1 MKNLKQT
8 FAMFMALMLVVVAGC
23 ASSGNKEGGSYLDDA
38 AITAKVKTAIFN
50 EPGLK
55 VIGISVKTEDHV
67 VELSGSVKSR
77 LERVKAGEVARKVDG
92 VKRVKNDLKLQ

>member
-8 FAMFMALMLVVVAGC
+8 FAILMALVLVVAGC
-23 ASSGNKEGGSYLDDA
+23 ASSGNKEGGSYFDDA

-55 VIGISVKTEDHV
+55 VTGISVRTEDHV
-67 VELSGSVKSR
+67 VELSGSVNSR
-77 LERVKAGEVARKVDG
+77 LERVKAAEVAKKVDG
-92 VKRVKNDLKLQ
+92 VKKVKNELKVQ

>member
-8 FAMFMALMLVVVAGC
+8 FAVLMALALLVAGC
-23 ASSGNKEGGSYLDDA
+23 ASSGYKEAGYYFDDA

-55 VIGISVKTEDHV
+55 VTGISVRTEDQV

-77 LERVKAGEVARKVDG
+77 LERVKAGEVAKKVDG
-92 VKRVKNDLKLQ
+92 VKRVKNDLKVL

>member
-8 FAMFMALMLVVVAGC
+8 FAILMALLLVVAGC
-23 ASSGNKEGGSYLDDA
+23 ASSGNKEGGSFLDDA

-55 VIGISVKTEDHV
+55 MIGISVRTEDHV

-77 LERVKAGEVARKVDG
+77 LERVKAGEVAKKVDG
-92 VKRVKNDLKLQ
+92 VKRVKNDLKVL

>member
-1 MKNLKQT
+1 MKNLKRT
-8 FAMFMALMLVVVAGC
+8 FAILIAVIVVIAGC
-23 ASSGNKEGGSYLDDA
+23 ASSGTKEGGSYFDDA

-55 VIGISVKTEDHV
+55 VTGISVRTEDHV

-77 LERVKAGEVARKVDG
+77 LERMKAGEVAKRVDG
-92 VKRVKNDLKLQ
+92 VKKVKNELKVL

>member
-8 FAMFMALMLVVVAGC
+8 FAILIALVLMVGGC
-23 ASSGNKEGGSYLDDA
+23 ASSGNKEGGSYFDDA

-55 VIGISVKTEDHV
+55 VTRISVRTEDQV

-77 LERVKAGEVARKVDG
+77 LERVKAGELAKKVDG
-92 VKRVKNDLKLQ
+92 VKRVKNDLKVL

>member
-8 FAMFMALMLVVVAGC
+8 FAILMALLLVVAGC
-23 ASSGNKEGGSYLDDA
+23 ASSGNKEGGSFLDDA

-55 VIGISVKTEDHV
+55 TIGISVRTEDHV

-77 LERVKAGEVARKVDG
+77 LERVKAGEVAKKVDG
-92 VKRVKNDLKLQ
+92 VKRVKNDLKVL